1 MSIPQALFSSISMIF
16 HLQYW
21 NLIESLPL
29 ILDIKSSSRG
39 RHLVGHFPPL
49 CLSFMSVGR
58 VFDRETCRYLLGR
71 RNVWRPNAQS
81 DGFRNSLWW
90 PIYSQIEK
98 LSFCIIEG
106 ITHHGWPP
114 KVRYTL
120 DEWLKSFNPLKKSL
134 VPSQLTSRTCH
145 SFPCPKLKRERAY
158 VRSLMLKLECRN
170 IIFMIDFLHCTNML
184 SCLVHL
190 LEDLKKQRKV
200 FLAGQHRKTHI
211 LIYITNG

>member
-1 MSIPQALFSSISMIF
+1 
-16 HLQYW
+16 
-21 NLIESLPL
+21 
-29 ILDIKSSSRG
+29 
-39 RHLVGHFPPL
+39 
-49 CLSFMSVGR
+49 MSVGR
-58 VFDRETCRYLLGR
+58 VLERETCRYLLER

-90 PIYSQIEK
+90 PVYSQIK
-98 LSFCIIEG
+98 RLSFCIIEG
-106 ITHHGWPP
+106 ISHHGWPP
-114 KVRYTL
+114 KVRYAL
-120 DEWLKSFNPLKKSL
+120 DEWLKSFNSLKKSL

-190 LEDLKKQRKV
+190 LEDLKKQQKV
-200 FLAGQHRKTHI
+200 SLAGQHRKTHI
-211 LIYITNG
+211 LIHITNY

>member
-1 MSIPQALFSSISMIF
+1 
-16 HLQYW
+16 
-21 NLIESLPL
+21 
-29 ILDIKSSSRG
+29 
-39 RHLVGHFPPL
+39 
-49 CLSFMSVGR
+49 MSVGR
-58 VFDRETCRYLLGR
+58 VLDRETCRYLLER

-90 PIYSQIEK
+90 PIYSQIK
-98 LSFCIIEG
+98 RLSFYIIEG

-114 KVRYTL
+114 KVRYAL

-145 SFPCPKLKRERAY
+145 SFPCPKLKRERERERERAY

-190 LEDLKKQRKV
+190 LADLKKQRKV

-211 LIYITNG
+211 LIHITNC